1 MTTASVRGWRP
12 RMAAL
17 FYRAVEPRVGS
28 VWLSVLPA
36 RNSLPRTLTITSPH
50 EITAVLK
57 TGLLLHGSTCLL
69 RALPGERFG
78 YGIFVGRRHGS
89 AVTRNRVKRLYREAI
104 RLHRQTLP
112 QTVRIGIIPR
122 VNKTVGDLTF
132 AQIDTDV
139 TTLFSSL
146 TSRLEQ
152 RVSS

>member
-12 RMAAL
+12 RMVVL
-17 FYRAVEPRVGS
+17 CCRAVEPRVGS

-36 RNSLPRTLTITSPH
+36 RNSLPRALTITSPH

-57 TGLLLHGSTCLL
+57 TGMLLHGSTCLL

-78 YGIFVGRRHGS
+78 YGVFVGRRHGG
-89 AVTRNRVKRLYREAI
+89 AVTRNRLKRLYREAI
-104 RLHRQTLP
+104 RLHRQSLP

-146 TSRLEQ
+146 NSKLGKPAS
-152 RVSS
+152 V